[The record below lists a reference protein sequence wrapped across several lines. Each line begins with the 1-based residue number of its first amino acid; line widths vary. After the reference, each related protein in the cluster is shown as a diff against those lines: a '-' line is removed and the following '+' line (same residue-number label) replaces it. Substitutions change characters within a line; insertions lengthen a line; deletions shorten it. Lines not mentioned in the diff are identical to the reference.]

1 MLDYI
6 PNWLVSYFRGYL
18 FHWTETICLST
29 RQKSTEQH
37 VTSVSLESLINS
49 INIAQLHL
57 SFEKINFP
65 SATLVTERYVRECI
79 LNCFSHVWLF
89 ATPWT
94 VVCQAPLSMGYGIL
108 QARIL
113 EWVVMPFYRGSSWPR
128 NQTWVSCISRQI
140 FFLTIWATREAW
152 TKYTNSDLGNSLVV
166 QSLGLHTSTARGL
179 GSICDWGTK
188 IPTSYMA

>member
-1 MLDYI
+1 MISDFNTCCSPWLDFPFSYSPSSKILYDCLHCACMLS
-6 PNWLVSYFRGYL
+6 PV
-18 FHWTETICLST
+18 
-29 RQKSTEQH
+29 Q
-37 VTSVSLESLINS
+37 
-49 INIAQLHL
+49 
-57 SFEKINFP
+57 
-65 SATLVTERYVRECI
+65 
-79 LNCFSHVWLF
+79 LF